1 MSTPE
6 PGGRTETT
14 AARAHELRT
23 RAPMFT
29 VGAPKILVSATDVM
43 PGEWL
48 SAALAASD
56 RVGDVFWF
64 DVADGDG
71 DAYSTYPGNKA
82 VMIEHS
88 GKWHDRDGT
97 GLVDQIHALD
107 AELRATAH
115 LAEAPRVVVVSTE
128 SGLWHM
134 CKRWA
139 EWRSVNSADAR
150 AKLHGVRKRNS
161 RKRDDWETAPD
172 PNAAIPIAENL
183 WNDAH
188 ARHRALMDVLMRMP
202 AIVVLHAH
210 IGVYADGTEYV
221 EAHGDVVHR
230 VHAHVRVPADT
241 PPLLVTAKHWNHY
254 REHAHGNHAKPD
266 ETLTLESVIFDVL
279 EYEHVRPSAP
289 QENP

>member
-1 MSTPE
+1 MTTTE
-6 PGGRTETT
+6 QAGRTETT

-23 RAPMFT
+23 RAPLFT
-29 VGAPKILVSATDVM
+29 VRHPTLLVESTATM

-48 SAALAASD
+48 SAQLAASD
-56 RVGDVFWF
+56 RVGDVFWL

-88 GKWHDRDGT
+88 GLWYDRQGT
-97 GLVDQIHALD
+97 GLVDQVTALD

-115 LAEAPRVVVVSTE
+115 QAEMPPVLVVSTE

-139 EWRSVNSADAR
+139 EWRSTNSNE
-150 AKLHGVRKRNS
+150 AKATLHGVRRRNS
-161 RKRDDWETAPD
+161 RQRNDWESPPN
-172 PNAAIPIAENL
+172 PNATIAIGENL

-188 ARHRALMDVLMRMP
+188 ARHRALMDMFMNMP

-210 IGVYADGTEYV
+210 TGVYADGTEYV
-221 EAHGDVVHR
+221 EAHNDVIHR

-241 PPLLVTAKHWNHY
+241 APVIVSAKHYNHY
-254 REHAHGNHAKPD
+254 REHRHGNHAKPAED
-266 ETLTLESVIFDVL
+266 LTLEAVIFDVL
-279 EYEHVRPSAP
+279 EFEHVRPAPP
-289 QENP
+289 QETP